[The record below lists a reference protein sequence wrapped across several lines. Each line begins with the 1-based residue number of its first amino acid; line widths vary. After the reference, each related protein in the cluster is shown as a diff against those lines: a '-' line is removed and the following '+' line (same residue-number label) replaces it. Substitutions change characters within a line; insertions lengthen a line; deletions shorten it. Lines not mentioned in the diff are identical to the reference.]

1 MTLFDP
7 RVDPGWLAALETVS
21 DLSLVTRMSSSAN
34 RESGWGGKEGFAP
47 VALKPTTRAQFF
59 SYSPTYWKVVK
70 YIEGDTN
77 EDAESPGPIVQP
89 ALLFNKRS
97 QSLSLDFLVKFPF
110 SGGLTLVI
118 LACRRRLILLLL
130 IPSSFFFFF
139 LLWHPDGL
147 FCARRARRTMKTC
160 PPVEA
165 HL

>member
-1 MTLFDP
+1 M
-7 RVDPGWLAALETVS
+7 
-21 DLSLVTRMSSSAN
+21 
-34 RESGWGGKEGFAP
+34 GGKEGFAP

-70 YIEGDTN
+70 YIEEDTN

-130 IPSSFFFFF
+130 IPSSFFF

>member
-1 MTLFDP
+1 M
-7 RVDPGWLAALETVS
+7 
-21 DLSLVTRMSSSAN
+21 
-34 RESGWGGKEGFAP
+34 GGKEGFAP

-77 EDAESPGPIVQP
+77 EDAESPGPIVEP

-130 IPSSFFFFF
+130 IPSSFFFFYF
-139 LLWHPDGL
+139 GTRTGYFALDG
-147 FCARRARRTMKTC
+147 
-160 PPVEA
+160 
-165 HL
+165 HDGQ